1 MNSKATTVDEYF
13 LELPE
18 KRVAVL
24 AMVRALCK
32 EILIGYEEHMD
43 HGMPAFSR
51 NGLVALAFAVQKNQ
65 ISFYNLQQEAINA
78 NIALSQG
85 LEPGKPV
92 IRFDRL
98 EDLDFELI
106 RKLLMDVFN
115 DKQFHFV
122 EHPGIG

>member
-51 NGLVALAFAVQKNQ
+51 NGLVPLAFAVQKNQ

-98 EDLDFELI
+98 EDIDFELI

>member
-24 AMVRALCK
+24 AIVRALCK

-98 EDLDFELI
+98 EDIDFELI

>member
-1 MNSKATTVDEYF
+1 MNGKATTVDEYF

-18 KRVAVL
+18 KRVVVL

-32 EILIGYEEHMD
+32 EILIGYEEQMT

-51 NGLVALAFAVQKNQ
+51 NGLVALAFVVQKNQ

-98 EDLDFELI
+98 EDIDFELI